1 MRKAL
6 LFASLTA
13 LLPSVAAAQSL
24 ALEPD
29 HPQQQTR
36 QALLDS
42 LLRPGGG
49 AADLS
54 LTPMW
59 STPDGRILIAAAKA
73 NPGQTPLA
81 QPVAPQVGGALDWQL
96 VDATALVGAARIG
109 ANSHVSVGF
118 GVSPLIL
125 AEPDQAGFSGC
136 GALRFEQLA
145 YAGDCLAGTAPATYS
160 AGAWYAGSLN
170 AGWANDDFAFD
181 LGLGLSWLEPT
192 LPSTFAPVLSSALPT
207 LSVPGSTLPS
217 LVIPA
222 RDAWRF
228 SDSSA
233 IGAHGRWSFSPE
245 QSLDLG
251 ASFGRIRL
259 NPDAAGTRTEWQQT
273 ALSLGLSSNSLST
286 SITGRLYNPNTL
298 TPGGTP
304 GQRWTGIDL
313 GVTWRTPWRADL
325 SIGAQNLWTSPP
337 LTGEE
342 AEAQARIP
350 YVQYHQDL

>member
-1 MRKAL
+1 MRKAPL
-6 LFASLTA
+6 LASLIA

-24 ALEPD
+24 ALEPAEQD
-29 HPQQQTR
+29 TR
-36 QALLDS
+36 QALLDN

-49 AADLS
+49 ASDLA

-59 STPDGRILIAAAKA
+59 SATDGRVLIAAAKA

-81 QPVAPQVGGALDWQL
+81 PAAPQVGGALDWQL

-109 ANSHVSVGF
+109 ANSQVSFGF
-118 GVSPLIL
+118 GVAPLVLI
-125 AEPDQAGFSGC
+125 EPDHTNFAGC

-145 YAGDCLAGTAPATYS
+145 FVHDCLASSAPTLYPS
-160 AGAWYAGSLN
+160 ANWYAGNLA
-170 AGWANDDFAFD
+170 AGWTGDTFSFD

-192 LPSTFAPVLSSALPT
+192 VPSTFAPVLSSALPV
-207 LSVPGSTLPS
+207 LGLPGSTLPS

-228 SDSSA
+228 SDSST

-259 NPDAAGTRTEWQQT
+259 NPAARGTRSEWQQT

-286 SITGRLYNPNTL
+286 SITGRLYNPTL
-298 TPGGTP
+298 APGGTP

-325 SIGAQNLWTSPP
+325 SIGAQNVWTSPP
-337 LTGEE
+337 LTGED

>member
-6 LFASLTA
+6 LLASLTA
-13 LLPSVAAAQSL
+13 LLPSLAAAQSL
-24 ALEPD
+24 VLEPAE
-29 HPQQQTR
+29 PQSR
-36 QALLDS
+36 QALLDN
-42 LLRPGGG
+42 LLRPGGTG
-49 AADLS
+49 ADLS
-54 LTPMW
+54 LMPMW

-73 NPGQTPLA
+73 NPGQMPLA
-81 QPVAPQVGGALDWQL
+81 PASPQVGGALDWQL
-96 VDATALVGAARIG
+96 VDATALLGAARIG
-109 ANSHVSVGF
+109 ANSHLSVGL
-118 GVSPLIL
+118 GAVPLVL
-125 AEPDQAGFSGC
+125 ADPDHAAFAGC

-145 YAGDCLAGTAPATYS
+145 YAGDCLAGAPTASYS
-160 AGAWYAGSLN
+160 AGNWYAGNLVAN
-170 AGWANDDFAFD
+170 WAKDDFSFD
-181 LGLGLSWLEPT
+181 LGLGLSWLESAV
-192 LPSTFAPVLSSALPT
+192 PSTFAPVLSSALPT
-207 LSVPGSTLPS
+207 LSLPGSTLPS

-228 SDSSA
+228 SDSSML
-233 IGAHGRWSFSPE
+233 GAHGRWAFSPE

-259 NPDAAGTRTEWQQT
+259 NPDAAGIRSEWQQS

-286 SITGRLYNPNTL
+286 SITGRLYNPTTL
-298 TPGGTP
+298 TSNGTP

>member
-1 MRKAL
+1 MRKVFAIASLIAL
-6 LFASLTA
+6 LTPVVAS
-13 LLPSVAAAQSL
+13 AQSVV
-24 ALEPD
+24 LEPSAQENR
-29 HPQQQTR
+29 H
-36 QALLDS
+36 ALLDS
-42 LLRPGGG
+42 LLRPGG
-49 AADLS
+49 ATASDLT

-59 STPDGRILIAAAKA
+59 STPDGRVLIAAAKA
-73 NPGQTPLA
+73 NPSLAPLA
-81 QPVAPQVGGALDWQL
+81 PAAPQVGGALEWQL
-96 VDATALVGAARIG
+96 VDATALMSAARLG
-109 ANSHVSVGF
+109 ANTHLNVGL
-118 GVSPLIL
+118 GVSPLVL
-125 AEPDQAGFSGC
+125 ADPDHNAFAGC

-145 YAGDCLAGTAPATYS
+145 YATDCLASGAPMPYAR
-160 AGAWYAGSLN
+160 GNWYTGN
-170 AGWANDDFAFD
+170 VVAGWSKDNFAID
-181 LGLGLSWLEPT
+181 LGIGLSWLEPT
-192 LPSTFAPVLSSALPT
+192 VPSSFGTVLSSALPA
-207 LSVPGSTLPS
+207 LSIPGSTLPS

-233 IGAHGRWSFSPE
+233 IGAHGHWSLSPE

-259 NPDAAGTRTEWQQT
+259 NPDLNGLRSEWQQT
-273 ALSLGLSSNSLST
+273 ALSLGVTSNSLST
-286 SITGRLYNPNTL
+286 SITGRVYNPLTL
-298 TPGGTP
+298 APNGLP

-350 YVQYHQDL
+350 YVQYRQDL